1 MELKLLKSTQDIL
14 ELITEKTQKPFSI
27 IKKPDLLTTATI
39 KIARKNMASH
49 LLYYKDDK
57 DGILDHLI
65 AHECG
70 HIYRI
75 WGVPPE
81 ERKMVYTDDE
91 NRQHALS
98 QIGNELLRLTN
109 EIPMEKLGTIFDHWF
124 HGIISQVT
132 NIPVD
137 MRIEKWIFDNYPG
150 LRDSQIS
157 SIDRQMKEATQVLS
171 KRVKDLTPKKLY
183 DASNYINYSLAISM
197 ESLIGKKYTAPYR
210 NTPYPG
216 LGSELADLVMKSE
229 DRGFNQD
236 IEIINQWTEML
247 SLKGWYKWRDFED
260 VPPDYLQND

>member
-1 MELKLLKSTQDIL
+1 MELKLLRSTQDIL
-14 ELITEKTQKPFSI
+14 ELITEITQKPFSI
-27 IKKPDLLTTATI
+27 IKKPDLPTTASI

-49 LLYYKDDK
+49 LLFYKDDK

-91 NRQHALS
+91 NKHHALS
-98 QIGNELLRLTN
+98 QIGDELLKLTN
-109 EIPMEKLGTIFDHWF
+109 KIPMEKLGKIFDLWF
-124 HGIISQVT
+124 YGIIRQVT

-137 MRIEKWIFDNYPG
+137 MRIEKWIFDNYPE
-150 LRDSQIS
+150 LRESQIS
-157 SIDRQMKEATQVLS
+157 TIDRQMKEGAQVLS

-183 DASNYINYSLAISM
+183 DASNYINCSFAIAM
-197 ESLIGKKYTAPYR
+197 ESLLKKKYTAPYR
-210 NTPYPG
+210 NTPYTG
-216 LGSELADLVMKSE
+216 LGSELADLVLKSE

-247 SLKGWYKWRDFED
+247 SLKGWYYWRDFED
-260 VPPDYLQND
+260 VPPDYLNQ

>member
-14 ELITEKTQKPFSI
+14 ELISEKTQKPFSI
-27 IKKPDLLTTATI
+27 IKKPDLFTTASI

-91 NRQHALS
+91 NKHHALS
-98 QIGNELLRLTN
+98 QIGDELLKLTK
-109 EIPMEKLGTIFDHWF
+109 EIPMEKLGKIFDMWF

-137 MRIEKWIFDNYPG
+137 MRIETWIFDNYPE
-150 LRDSQIS
+150 LRESQIS
-157 SIDRQMKEATQVLS
+157 SIDRQMKEGAQVLS
-171 KRVKDLTPKKLY
+171 KRVKNLTPKKLY
-183 DASNYINYSLAISM
+183 DTSNYINCSFAIAM
-197 ESLIGKKYTAPYR
+197 ESLLKKKYTTPYR
-210 NTPYPG
+210 NTSYIG
-216 LGSELADLVMKSE
+216 LGSKLADLVMKSE

-247 SLKGWYKWRDFED
+247 NLKGWYYWRDFED
-260 VPPDYLQND
+260 VPSDYLNQ